1 MNWIQATHQIF
12 IISWMQVVMSDE
24 FTKLF
29 EIGVKK
35 YVENNLYEPLSE
47 KTYALSVLTEHL
59 WGRNEQYRYDDYQ
72 VEQRYIFADH
82 ILQCSSS
89 ISEDVVSY
97 RTDDEKCI
105 YDAEHSLPL
114 NEKYEG
120 YLRIRGI
127 LGNGNDTDMDTKNRL
142 VRKTIAQMKESLHR
156 KQLVHELMN
165 LCDNRV
171 MINHQPPCTL
181 FSDVYGVLKEMDGS
195 DIMGAQGWKNQLL
208 TAQVYYYNM
217 SGWKTMRT
225 YRDAW
230 MENSSDIDARLE
242 WDTEDKIQHAIDCLK
257 NELCEAEQILIA
269 NEAIAYPDVHKII
282 LNCEIGIKQMQALL
296 EIRKLLENND
306 SKQMMGEKEVLN
318 ILDEI
323 LNSFCTEKNRVRW
336 DFDEIKVC
344 INAVEKWTILQLPYN
359 L

>member
-1 MNWIQATHQIF
+1 M
-12 IISWMQVVMSDE
+12 
-24 FTKLF
+24 
-29 EIGVKK
+29 
-35 YVENNLYEPLSE
+35 
-47 KTYALSVLTEHL
+47 
-59 WGRNEQYRYDDYQ
+59 
-72 VEQRYIFADH
+72 
-82 ILQCSSS
+82 
-89 ISEDVVSY
+89 
-97 RTDDEKCI
+97 
-105 YDAEHSLPL
+105 
-114 NEKYEG
+114 
-120 YLRIRGI
+120 
-127 LGNGNDTDMDTKNRL
+127 GNGNDTDMDTKNRL

-181 FSDVYGVLKEMDGS
+181 FPDVYGVLKEMDGS

-344 INAVEKWTILQLPYN
+344 INAVEKMDNPSIALQSVEKLHEIVTYISRLNPEWKYIA
-359 L
+359 LLRSRLFALQKKLQKEVK